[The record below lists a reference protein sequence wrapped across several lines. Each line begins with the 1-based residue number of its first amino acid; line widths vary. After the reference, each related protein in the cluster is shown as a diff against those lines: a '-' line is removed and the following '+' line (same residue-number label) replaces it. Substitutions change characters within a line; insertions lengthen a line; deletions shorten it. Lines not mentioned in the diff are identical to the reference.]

1 MPLFIKNKFFFLARP
16 GEESIATSNPWNFS
30 LFSKVLAAS
39 IAMIAEISRRRCGD
53 MHRFS
58 EESSRA
64 SMARAASALIVY
76 SGFSGLIGT
85 KESDLGCRFVCLH
98 VGLLHAHRYLF
109 HRLVSRL
116 SAIASDRRGLQEPA
130 EARLAGTYRSSERRR
145 TGHLGDHGGTGKSKT
160 CVWRWQERFMH
171 EGVNGLLRDRS
182 RPPGKAPIA
191 PDHVAGIVRLA
202 LKPPPLE
209 ATHWTLRAMVKT
221 AGVAASTVP
230 GGLEGARPQPTP
242 LATLQALE
250 RPGFCREAHGYRRP
264 LC

>member
-1 MPLFIKNKFFFLARP
+1 MRTGISFTVSSHDCQRLQAIVAGSKSLQKHVWRAR
-16 GEESIATSNPWNFS
+16 I
-30 LFSKVLAAS
+30 VLLS
-39 IAMIAEISRRRCGD
+39 VD
-53 MHRFS
+53 
-58 EESSRA
+58 
-64 SMARAASALIVY
+64 
-76 SGFSGLIGT
+76 GLGT
-85 KESDLGCRFVCLH
+85 
-98 VGLLHAHRYLF
+98 
-109 HRLVSRL
+109 
-116 SAIASDRRGLQEPA
+116 SAIMA
-130 EARLAGTYRSSERRR
+130 
-145 TGHLGDHGGTGKSKT
+145 GTGKSKT